1 MNTIKNTVKR
11 VSDYLYTYR
20 GFNIIKTV
28 SYSSSRATWD
38 FRNDGTSY
46 SVYTLKQAKRMIDY
60 AIDEHVA
67 A

>member
-1 MNTIKNTVKR
+1 MNITKNTVKR
-11 VSDYLYTYR
+11 VSEYLYEYR
-20 GFNIIKTV
+20 GFNLIKTV
-28 SYSSSRATWD
+28 SYSSSRVTWD
-38 FRNDGTSY
+38 FRNNDVSY